1 MSFYKYKIS
10 IIVIHLGKNDLIIN
24 FLKSLY
30 ESKLSFS
37 FEVIVI
43 DNFSNMIELKE
54 LVNNY
59 SNCKVIHLNQK
70 MGYGKAT
77 NLGILNSNSE
87 YILWC
92 NNDLL
97 FTEKSIDRLVNF
109 LDSNHN
115 FAIAGP
121 QLYNIDNTK
130 QESGS
135 QFDIN
140 LFSLLLEKIKL
151 LKLAKLYVHKIN
163 KFQDCVKVTTGACC
177 LIRRD
182 SLLKIGGLIDDNFY
196 MYCEEFDLSYVLRK
210 NGFKIGLIA
219 ESKVFHLGGQTTSN
233 TSINFLLQSYKSKFY
248 YLKKHFNFFSIIAFT
263 IFLVFFSLGSIL
275 YNSLLLFFR
284 FSDRTNIKLK
294 ILFNFYLLKL
304 ILSKEKFN
312 SSNLVKYYDK

>member
-30 ESKLSFS
+30 ESKLNFT
-37 FEVIVI
+37 FEVVVI
-43 DNFSNMIELKE
+43 DNFSNMIELGE
-54 LVNNY
+54 LANNY
-59 SNCKVIHLNQK
+59 LNCRVIQLNQK
-70 MGYGKAT
+70 VGYGKAT

-97 FTEKSIDRLVNF
+97 FTEKSIDSLVNF
-109 LDSNHN
+109 LDLNHN

-135 QFDIN
+135 QFDMN
-140 LFSLLLEKIKL
+140 LYSLILEKIQL
-151 LKLAKLYVHKIN
+151 LNLAKLYVNKIYN
-163 KFQDCVKVTTGACC
+163 FQVCVKVTTGACC
-177 LIRRD
+177 LIRRS

-210 NGFKIGLIA
+210 NGFKIGLIN

-248 YLKKHFNFFSIIAFT
+248 YLKKHYNIVSIIAFT
-263 IFLVFFSLGSIL
+263 TFLIFFSLCSIL
-275 YNSLLLFFR
+275 YNFLLLFFL
-284 FSDRTNIKLK
+284 FSKRTNIKLK
-294 ILFNFYLLKL
+294 ILFNLYLLKL

-312 SSNLVKYYDK
+312 SGYLINYYDK